1 MTHTD
6 TTSAVLSRD
15 CGISDLQHDILLFLR
30 SCEALDVP
38 FPEPFTAAALLG
50 TTVDDVLE
58 ALDGLLALGLV
69 QNDYVTEAVQA

>member
-1 MTHTD
+1 MTHPD

-38 FPEPFTAAALLG
+38 FPEPFTAAALLS
-50 TTVDDVLE
+50 TTVDDVLA
-58 ALDGLLALGLV
+58 ALDDLEARGLV
-69 QNDYVTEAVQA
+69 QSDYITEAVQA